1 MFDFFAELATLEWIY
16 LAFFCV
22 GLFYA
27 LFLAVFGLGRAHGLE
42 HAGDV
47 HADVSDLGPALDV
60 DHGID
65 LGHVDVDHGIEIGHV
80 DVDHGIDLGHVDVDH
95 GIDLGHVD
103 VDHGIDL
110 DHAVDV
116 HLDIDHAVDVD
127 LDGDVSGHRLHL
139 LPLNPLVIAT
149 FLGGFGGVGI
159 LGTRLLGLH
168 TALSLLVALPAG
180 LVLGGGMYAVYA
192 LLLSQAGT
200 SSAISWLEHR
210 GVPARVLTP
219 IREKGLGEIVYEVRG
234 SRYSS
239 PARAIDGRA
248 ISKENIVTILDVQ
261 DGVAIVDI
269 RYVD

>member
-65 LGHVDVDHGIEIGHV
+65 LGHVDVDHGI
-80 DVDHGIDLGHVDVDH
+80 
-95 GIDLGHVD
+95 
-103 VDHGIDL
+103 DL

-116 HLDIDHAVDVD
+116 HLDVDHAVDVD